1 MPVIVGVSWFRRK
14 DYGRLKAMFKD
25 GDKMPK
31 VYDDWHPKVIELH
44 HQLSANGFIV
54 EKAYIDPET
63 FPGWCLIRG
72 MEMDVEAGIAYGIEY
87 AAKKLKSHE

>member
-31 VYDDWHPKVIELH
+31 ADDDWHPKVIELH
-44 HQLSANGFIV
+44 DQLPANGFIV
-54 EKAYIDPET
+54 EAD
-63 FPGWCLIRG
+63 
-72 MEMDVEAGIAYGIEY
+72 IAYGIEY